1 MVLLGHGPPPPSEPS
16 EWDSD
21 LNSPWIPVL
30 CRKRVREDSTD
41 EGAAP
46 DPSDVSVTDPSLSP
60 IRKMSKLDE

>member
-30 CRKRVREDSTD
+30 RRKRVREDSPD

-46 DPSDVSVTDPSLSP
+46 DPSDGSVTDPSLSLV
-60 IRKMSKLDE
+60 RKMSKLDE